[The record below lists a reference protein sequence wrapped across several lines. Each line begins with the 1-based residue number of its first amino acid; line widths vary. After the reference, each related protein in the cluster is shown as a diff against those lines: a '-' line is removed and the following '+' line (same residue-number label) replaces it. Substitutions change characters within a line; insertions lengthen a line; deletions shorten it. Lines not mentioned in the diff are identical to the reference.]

1 MSEKEVSRLIILG
14 AGASVDC
21 GFYPTGTQLM
31 KIAKEIIDFD
41 RGADKSD
48 LKFLR
53 KMIESHPTSI
63 DAYIAGISNTGEQ
76 YRIKSLI
83 ASTIITS
90 TILSST
96 RQEIFDKNWYFS
108 VWQLIEENLRKF
120 ETGDDKIAA
129 LKKLT
134 HIRIITFNYDV
145 SLEIFLWQRVKAN
158 FAEYKK
164 AKESFEIITTE
175 MIHHV
180 YGQIATWEEI
190 IAISDGGLVETL
202 GSIFLAYRESLAS
215 IPENSMRNISDLLV
229 SVSEMKSKFLCAIY
243 NIMVSNLDGNFVN
256 RINVIADK
264 DRIGVSKELTEIV
277 SEDVNWDMVYILGYG
292 FDSINNQ
299 RINLKKINWQKG
311 CFVTNYGGNKKI
323 ERVIYEEL
331 GREIFYPEYLVDH
344 ANKTSADHPDY
355 VNPNKDLEYRIPLIS
370 SSEATV
376 KKALDDEF
384 SLIEKIDKPL
394 TIRTD
399 RNLWLALKNRNL

>member
-1 MSEKEVSRLIILG
+1 
-14 AGASVDC
+14 
-21 GFYPTGTQLM
+21 
-31 KIAKEIIDFD
+31 
-41 RGADKSD
+41 
-48 LKFLR
+48 
-53 KMIESHPTSI
+53 MIESHPTSI
-63 DAYIAGISNTGEQ
+63 DAYIAGISNTGER

-158 FAEYKK
+158 FAEYEK
-164 AKESFEIITTE
+164 AKESFKIIATE

-180 YGQIATWEEI
+180 YGQITTWEEI
-190 IAISDGGLVETL
+190 IAISEGGLVETL
-202 GSIFLAYRESLAS
+202 GSIFLEYRESLAS

-229 SVSEMKSKFLCAIY
+229 SVSQMKSKFLCAIY
-243 NIMVSNLDGNFVN
+243 NIMVSNLGGNFVN

-277 SEDVNWDMVYILGYG
+277 REDVNWDMVYILGYG

-311 CFVTNYGGNKKI
+311 CFVTNYDGNKKI

-331 GREIFYPEYLVDH
+331 GREIFYLEYLVDH

-370 SSEATV
+370 SSDATV